1 MYFYIKEKCNY
12 IIVRKMQKRE
22 KTNTFTIQRLLEDS
36 EWAQCLS
43 GPPQPSTTWTL
54 TTATTTIVT

>member
-1 MYFYIKEKCNY
+1 MYKVMYFYIKEKCIY

-43 GPPQPSTTWTL
+43 GPPQPSTT
-54 TTATTTIVT
+54 